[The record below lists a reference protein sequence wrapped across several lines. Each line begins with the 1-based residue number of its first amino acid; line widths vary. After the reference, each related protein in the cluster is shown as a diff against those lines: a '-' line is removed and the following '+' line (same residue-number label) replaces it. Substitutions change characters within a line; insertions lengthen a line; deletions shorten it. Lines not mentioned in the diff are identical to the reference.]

1 MGLLTK
7 SKNSSCSRYLAAKLA
22 AHIAE
27 GNNQCQRVN
36 QDRTNGPKNVNA
48 KIEVTFTTRI
58 LRPHTIQRRCI
69 FQNQLNKLN
78 GQVVN
83 RAYKNKLG
91 DEVGASEYCRLNDL
105 IKTVCYTDVIA
116 LYLRM

>member
-1 MGLLTK
+1 MRHPTKLTK
-7 SKNSSCSRYLAAKLA
+7 IRFVQD

-27 GNNQCQRVN
+27 GNNQYQRVN

-48 KIEVTFTTRI
+48 KIEGTMTTRI

-69 FQNQLNKLN
+69 FPNQMNKLN
-78 GQVVN
+78 GDIVS

-91 DEVGASEYCRLNDL
+91 DEVGASE
-105 IKTVCYTDVIA
+105 
-116 LYLRM
+116 